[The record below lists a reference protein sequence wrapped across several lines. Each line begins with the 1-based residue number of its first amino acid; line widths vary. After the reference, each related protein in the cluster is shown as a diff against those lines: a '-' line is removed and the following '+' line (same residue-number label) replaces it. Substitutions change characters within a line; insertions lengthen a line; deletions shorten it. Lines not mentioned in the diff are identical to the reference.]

1 MAALGYHSAV
11 SFVPPPAFGA
21 GRGHRWRKRAAA
33 AIRSFDARSA
43 PCKSIREEGPL
54 SRRSHFTSGRSTLC
68 RTRAHALAA
77 ILMTVACTASALAAQ
92 GRRRGAPSS
101 DPSAP
106 ARSAVAPVLW
116 EPEQIFP
123 LAVAHASEL
132 KLTDEQRVQI
142 ETIGSK
148 LRASNAPLLSS
159 IDTLRPPRIQLPDP
173 NNPSPP
179 AASPPPTTP
188 EEIAA
193 VVARRHALGEA
204 RAQVRENIRLAR
216 DQMTQLLTPEQQ
228 TRLAALETSA
238 RLSAERGDAGE
249 SGEKRGGYRSG
260 GRTPPM

>member
-1 MAALGYHSAV
+1 
-11 SFVPPPAFGA
+11 
-21 GRGHRWRKRAAA
+21 
-33 AIRSFDARSA
+33 
-43 PCKSIREEGPL
+43 
-54 SRRSHFTSGRSTLC
+54 
-68 RTRAHALAA
+68 
-77 ILMTVACTASALAAQ
+77 
-92 GRRRGAPSS
+92 
-101 DPSAP
+101 
-106 ARSAVAPVLW
+106 VLW

-123 LAVAHASEL
+123 LAIAHASEL

-148 LRASNAPLLSS
+148 LRASNTPLLSS
-159 IDTLRPPRIQLPDP
+159 IDTLRPPRIQLPGP

-193 VVARRHALGEA
+193 VVARRHA

-260 GRTPPM
+260 GRTPPL